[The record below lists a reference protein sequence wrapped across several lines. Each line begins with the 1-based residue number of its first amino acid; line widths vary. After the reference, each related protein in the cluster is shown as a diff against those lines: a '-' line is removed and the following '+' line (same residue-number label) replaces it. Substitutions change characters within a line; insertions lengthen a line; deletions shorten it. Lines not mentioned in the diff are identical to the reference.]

1 MLHCILTFSPA
12 LSSPLPP
19 KKNSHL
25 ESNSLS
31 LRADQY
37 TLGRNFLF
45 KVLSS
50 TNLHDEKENRLLLLY
65 QFLSKRPLLNAG
77 GRILPYLIYFY
88 NWIHDKW
95 SYTITKKQAK
105 ETMIG
110 KYLQV
115 FLEEHFPNS
124 KDGLLNWFKNF
135 LGELN

>member
-1 MLHCILTFSPA
+1 MISKFNIIYNYYENLLKPLTL
-12 LSSPLPP
+12 LSHRS
-19 KKNSHL
+19 
-25 ESNSLS
+25 
-31 LRADQY
+31 
-37 TLGRNFLF
+37 T
-45 KVLSS
+45 SS
-50 TNLHDEKENRLLLLY
+50 SLLY
-65 QFLSKRPLLNAG
+65 FLATA
-77 GRILPYLIYFY
+77 IHILIYFY